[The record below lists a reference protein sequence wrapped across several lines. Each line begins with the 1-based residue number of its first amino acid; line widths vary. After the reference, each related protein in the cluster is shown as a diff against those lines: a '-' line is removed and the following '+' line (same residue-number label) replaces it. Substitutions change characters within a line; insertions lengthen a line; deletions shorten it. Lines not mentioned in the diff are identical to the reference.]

1 MLLAPAEAAATA
13 ERWSSIADLGGGT
26 CPLLAVDLRGATRH
40 SMGPETHDA
49 FGTALHTLPW
59 VNLAVVDD
67 EPDPSLNALID
78 AFDIAL
84 AQGGYG
90 ATTVVVDDLDA
101 EVQAL
106 HTAISASPQASVA
119 LVQLLRLCE
128 HATVEQALHGES
140 LTYAVLQTGETFRSW
155 LQQRSA
161 TARPAVEAQT
171 LETETSESG
180 ASQPVVDVERTGGL
194 LTISLNRPDRR
205 NALNIAMRDQL
216 AEALELLD
224 LDRTLDGAVLRG
236 NGPNFSAGGDLDEFG
251 STPSP
256 AVGHHVRTVRS
267 LPRLVHRVR
276 DRLRVHVHGSC
287 VGAGIELPAFA
298 HAVIADPATTFR
310 LPEIGFGLVPGA
322 GGTVSVSRRCG
333 RQRTAWWAIRGTE
346 LEATTARAWGL
357 IDRIAPAS

>member
-1 MLLAPAEAAATA
+1 
-13 ERWSSIADLGGGT
+13 
-26 CPLLAVDLRGATRH
+26 
-40 SMGPETHDA
+40 MGPEIHDA
-49 FGTALHTLPW
+49 FGTSLHTFPW

-67 EPDPSLNALID
+67 EPDPSLNALVD
-78 AFDIAL
+78 AFDIVL
-84 AQGGYG
+84 AHGGYG
-90 ATTVVVDDLDA
+90 ATTVVVDDVDA
-101 EVQAL
+101 EIQAL
-106 HTAISASPQASVA
+106 HAVITASPHASVA

-140 LTYAVLQTGETFRSW
+140 LTYAVLQTGKTFQAW
-155 LQQRSA
+155 LERRAA
-161 TARPAVEAQT
+161 TVPQPSVTEA
-171 LETETSESG
+171 SN
-180 ASQPVVDVERTGGL
+180 PVVQVGRDGGL
-194 LTISLNRPDRR
+194 LTITLDRPDRR

-216 AEALELLD
+216 TEALELLN

-346 LEATTARAWGL
+346 LDATTARAWGL
-357 IDRIAPAS
+357 VDRIAPAS

>member
-1 MLLAPAEAAATA
+1 MLLTPAEAAATA
-13 ERWSSIADLGGGT
+13 ERWSSIAGLGASQ

-40 SMGPETHDA
+40 SIGPEIHDA

-78 AFDIAL
+78 AFDIVL
-84 AQGGYG
+84 THGGYG
-90 ATTVVVDDLDA
+90 ATTVIVDDVDA
-101 EVQAL
+101 EVHAL
-106 HTAISASPQASVA
+106 HTAIAASPQASVA

-155 LQQRSA
+155 LEQRTAAVSTASA
-161 TARPAVEAQT
+161 PNA
-171 LETETSESG
+171 SE
-180 ASQPVVDVERTGGL
+180 PVVEVERNGGL

-216 AEALELLD
+216 TEALELLD

-256 AVGHHVRTVRS
+256 AVGHHVRTIRS

-346 LEATTARAWGL
+346 LDATTARAWGL
-357 IDRIAPAS
+357 IDRIAPPS